1 MSRLADHLVLVVV
14 TLWIGGMWAVGYLVA
29 PVLFDMLP
37 DRALAGRVAAR
48 LFDYVGWF
56 GLAASSWLALFL
68 ALRLGWAAMRSRLF
82 WLVLLM
88 LAMVAAGHFGIQPLL
103 AQFKASAWPNDVMNS
118 VMRDRFST
126 WHGISSVLYLVQ
138 SILGGVLV
146 LRVRQALRQA

>member
-14 TLWIGGMWAVGYLVA
+14 TLWVGGMWAVGYLVA

-37 DRALAGRVAAR
+37 DRALAGRVAGR
-48 LFDYVGWF
+48 LFDYVGWL
-56 GLAASSWLALFL
+56 GLAASLWLVFFL
-68 ALRLGWAAMRSRLF
+68 AVRLGSAAVRSGLF

-88 LAMVAAGHFGIQPLL
+88 LVMVAAGHFGIQPLM
-103 AQFKASAWPNDVMNS
+103 AQLKASASPDDVMNS
-118 VMRDRFST
+118 VMRDRFTT

-138 SILGGVLV
+138 SVLGAVLV